1 MISLNSRQIEFAAA
15 IRDLI
20 RNEKVQQ
27 MEYIKHH
34 VGGVSCLEHSIFVA
48 YLSFIICKKLNLDA
62 AAAARGGLLHD
73 LYLCDWSKENVSR
86 IRRLFIHPQLAL
98 KNASETFDITNVE
111 KDIIENHMW
120 PLTISKVPHHRV
132 SAIVSLADKI
142 CATLEMC
149 GVYARMK
156 TRKRLYNFNKRYSYA
171 I

>member
-1 MISLNSRQIEFAAA
+1 MISEMISLNSRQIEFAAV

-86 IRRLFIHPQLAL
+86 I
-98 KNASETFDITNVE
+98 
-111 KDIIENHMW
+111 
-120 PLTISKVPHHRV
+120 
-132 SAIVSLADKI
+132 SAF
-142 CATLEMC
+142 
-149 GVYARMK
+149 G
-156 TRKRLYNFNKRYSYA
+156 A
-171 I
+171 IWMTSGSMRCWIWRSIWEFPGF